1 MTGETPG
8 DSESRWM
15 SPEELAS
22 AIGSVIK
29 KIELVVAQPK
39 DINVNNLVPYATFSE
54 EFGISSVVAAT
65 PPRERRDL
73 PRAPIPSRRPQ
84 EPVKGRPSRHN
95 AGRAP
100 RTKRLFGR

>member
-54 EFGISSVVAAT
+54 ESGISSVVAAT
-65 PPRERRDL
+65 PP
-73 PRAPIPSRRPQ
+73 
-84 EPVKGRPSRHN
+84 GN
-95 AGRAP
+95 AGICRGHPFHRVGP
-100 RTKRLFGR
+100 RSQ